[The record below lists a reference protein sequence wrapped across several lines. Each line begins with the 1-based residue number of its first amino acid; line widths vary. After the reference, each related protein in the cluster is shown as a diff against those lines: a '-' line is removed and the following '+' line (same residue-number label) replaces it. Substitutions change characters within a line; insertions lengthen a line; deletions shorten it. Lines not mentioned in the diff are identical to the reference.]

1 MTHLDQI
8 TKQATDALN
17 TYAANAGVPA
27 DKIPALTITQTGDRY
42 TIKTPG
48 IRVAAAIR
56 AAIDI
61 DGMTAGQ
68 APNFGVDVYPTPTIR
83 PSAESL
89 EQYMLRNGFER
100 GDI

>member
-27 DKIPALTITQTGDRY
+27 DKIPALTITQTGDCY
-42 TIKTPG
+42 QIKTPG
-48 IRVAAAIR
+48 LRVAAAI
-56 AAIDI
+56 ADAIDI
-61 DGMTAGQ
+61 AGMTA
-68 APNFGVDVYPTPTIR
+68 ARTTNFGVCVSPTPTIR
-83 PSAESL
+83 PTESL